1 MSPGPG
7 TDGRKRAAAE
17 AALDEVR
24 SGMRLGLGTGST
36 AHRFLVGLGE
46 RIASGAL
53 RDVVGVATSRATE
66 RTAREVG
73 IPLIDLPPDG
83 VDLAVDGMDELDP
96 DLNAIK
102 GLGGALLREKV
113 VAEAATRFVLI
124 GDDGKHV
131 HRLGE
136 RSPLP
141 VEVLAFGADRTAAR
155 IRALGLDPAV
165 RGGPSEPFLTDNGNP
180 VLDCAVPAD
189 ADPASLSVALD
200 RIPGVLG
207 HGLFLGTAHVAY
219 VAHHESDVRRTDR
232 PDA

>member
-1 MSPGPG
+1 MSPDDGP
-7 TDGRKRAAAE
+7 DARKQAAAL

-46 RIASGAL
+46 RLAAGTL
-53 RDVVGVATSRATE
+53 REVAGVATSRATE

-73 IPLIDLPPDG
+73 IPLIDLPADG
-83 VDLAVDGMDELDP
+83 VDLAVDGMDELDA

-102 GLGGALLREKV
+102 GLGGAALREKV
-113 VAEAATRFVLI
+113 VAEAAARFVLI
-124 GDDGKHV
+124 GDEGKLV
-131 HRLGE
+131 SRLGE

-155 IRALGLDPAV
+155 LRALGFDPAV

-180 VLDCAVPAD
+180 VLDCTVPTEG
-189 ADPASLSVALD
+189 DPFAWAEALD

-207 HGLFLGTAHVAY
+207 HGLFLAMAHAAY
-219 VAHHESDVRRTDR
+219 VAHGAGDVRRTDR
-232 PDA
+232 PGA